1 MKKTTSM
8 QANETVYKI
17 LLYMGKNKICYNCF
31 GRNLHC
37 LLSVEIEKTRIEFE
51 INIENIKST
60 ETEVRKSKL
69 ILGNNK

>member
-1 MKKTTSM
+1 
-8 QANETVYKI
+8 
-17 LLYMGKNKICYNCF
+17 MGKNKICYNFLC
-31 GRNLHC
+31 RNLHC

>member
-1 MKKTTSM
+1 MKLFIKLFFIWTRIKYVIIVL
-8 QANETVYKI
+8 AEICTVLFSI
-17 LLYMGKNKICYNCF
+17 
-31 GRNLHC
+31 
-37 LLSVEIEKTRIEFE
+37 EIEKTRIEFE